1 MNNSNNNNNIHPIHN
16 SQFLNQ
22 LNNELNENIDERK
35 IVLLIYELM
44 KYINNT
50 FILDYIIEA
59 GISLDKN
66 NDNKVFINK
75 IKVYSK
81 SDFNE
86 INVPLSK
93 TANSVNE
100 SYLKYP
106 HFQLLLNN
114 KNKLLLNQNQTQTQ
128 NLNKEKLLSAQS
140 SEYNFNENMS
150 YKSFNLE
157 SYKKV
162 IVYPI
167 GLKNPSIYCYMNC
180 CLQIM
185 LSIPELNYFFLYKK
199 YKESEDNKTLIC
211 DDYSNFIALYA
222 QHVNNNQSYMEL
234 PRTMIDISN
243 SVVQKGIM
251 NDCEEFLFLFLKSMQ
266 EELNIENK
274 NYRSINGDES
284 VQKRWYLY
292 REVNSSFIDSIF
304 TGFIRS
310 TVICNK
316 CNNSSYNYE
325 PFMNLSVPIPKSNKS
340 VKKCLNT
347 YFEIENINCDYHCD
361 NCKRNTDVSM
371 LFKFII

>member
-1 MNNSNNNNNIHPIHN
+1 MNNSNNNNNIHPINN
-16 SQFLNQ
+16 SQFLNT
-22 LNNELNENIDERK
+22 LHNELNENIDERK

-59 GISLDKN
+59 DISLDSN

-75 IKVYSK
+75 IKVYNR
-81 SDFNE
+81 SDFNAT
-86 INVPLSK
+86 NVPLPRNQ
-93 TANSVNE
+93 TSVND

-106 HFQLLLNN
+106 HFQLLINN
-114 KNKLLLNQNQTQTQ
+114 QNKMELNQNQ
-128 NLNKEKLLSAQS
+128 NINKENLLSAQNN
-140 SEYNFNENMS
+140 EYSFNEEMS

-157 SYKKV
+157 SYKK
-162 IVYPI
+162 IMLNPI

-180 CLQIM
+180 CLQIL

-199 YKESEDNKTLIC
+199 YKENEDNKALIC

-222 QHVNNNQSYMEL
+222 HYEKNKQSYMEL
-234 PRTMIDISN
+234 PRTMFDISN
-243 SVVQKGIM
+243 TLVQKGLM
-251 NDCEEFLFLFLKSMQ
+251 NDCEEFLFQFLKSMQ
-266 EELNIENK
+266 EELNIKNK
-274 NYRSINGDES
+274 FYRSANEDDNI
-284 VQKRWYLY
+284 QKRWLLY
-292 REVNSSFIDSIF
+292 REVNSSFIDSLF

-310 TVICNK
+310 TVICNN
-316 CNNSSYNYE
+316 CNNSSFNYE

-347 YFEIENINCDYHCD
+347 YFEVENINCDYHCD

-371 LFKFII
+371 

>member
-1 MNNSNNNNNIHPIHN
+1 MNNSNNNNNIHPINN
-16 SQFLNQ
+16 SQFLNTVH
-22 LNNELNENIDERK
+22 NELNENIDERK

-59 GISLDKN
+59 DISLDSN

-75 IKVYSK
+75 IKVYNR
-81 SDFNE
+81 SDFNA
-86 INVPLSK
+86 INVPLPRNQ
-93 TANSVNE
+93 TSVND

-106 HFQLLLNN
+106 HFQLLINN
-114 KNKLLLNQNQTQTQ
+114 KNKMELNQNI
-128 NLNKEKLLSAQS
+128 NNENLLSARS
-140 SEYNFNENMS
+140 NEYSFNEEMS

-157 SYKKV
+157 SFKK
-162 IVYPI
+162 IILNPI

-180 CLQIM
+180 CLQIL

-199 YKESEDNKTLIC
+199 YKENEENNALIC

-222 QHVNNNQSYMEL
+222 HYEKNKQSYMEL
-234 PRTMIDISN
+234 PRTMFDISN
-243 SVVQKGIM
+243 TLVQKGLM
-251 NDCEEFLFLFLKSMQ
+251 NDCEEFLFQFLKSMQ
-266 EELNIENK
+266 EELNIKNK
-274 NYRSINGDES
+274 FYRSANEDDNI
-284 VQKRWYLY
+284 QKRWLLY
-292 REVNSSFIDSIF
+292 REVNSSFIDSLF

-316 CNNSSYNYE
+316 CNNSSFNYE

-347 YFEIENINCDYHCD
+347 YFEVENINCDYHCD

-371 LFKFII
+371 

>member
-1 MNNSNNNNNIHPIHN
+1 MNNSNNNNNIYPINN
-16 SQFLNQ
+16 SQFLNT
-22 LNNELNENIDERK
+22 LYNELNENIDERK

-59 GISLDKN
+59 DISLDNN

-75 IKVYSK
+75 IKVLNK
-81 SDFNE
+81 NEFNE
-86 INVPLSK
+86 INVTLNRNATSI
-93 TANSVNE
+93 NE

-106 HFQLLLNN
+106 HFQLLINN
-114 KNKLLLNQNQTQTQ
+114 KNKMVLNQNQNQ
-128 NLNKEKLLSAQS
+128 NQNKSNENLLHAQN
-140 SEYNFNENMS
+140 SEYSFSENMS

-157 SYKKV
+157 SYKK
-162 IVYPI
+162 IILNPI

-180 CLQIM
+180 CLQIL

-199 YKESEDNKTLIC
+199 YKESEDNKALIC

-222 QHVNNNQSYMEL
+222 HYQKNNQSYMEL
-234 PRTMIDISN
+234 PRTMFDISN
-243 SVVQKGIM
+243 SLVQKGLM
-251 NDCEEFLFLFLKSMQ
+251 NDCEEFLFQFLKSMQ
-266 EELNIENK
+266 EELNIKNK
-274 NYRSINGDES
+274 LYRTVNEDES
-284 VQKRWYLY
+284 VQKKWYIY

-304 TGFIRS
+304 TGYIRS

-316 CNNSSYNYE
+316 CNNSSFNYE

-347 YFEIENINCDYHCD
+347 YFEVENINCDYHCD
-361 NCKRNTDVSM
+361 KCKRNTDVSM
-371 LFKFII
+371 

>member
-1 MNNSNNNNNIHPIHN
+1 MNNSNNNNNIHPINN
-16 SQFLNQ
+16 SQFLNT
-22 LNNELNENIDERK
+22 LYNELNENIDERK

-59 GISLDKN
+59 DISLDNN

-75 IKVYSK
+75 IKVYNK
-81 SDFNE
+81 CDFNE
-86 INVPLSK
+86 TNVPLGRNV
-93 TANSVNE
+93 ASVNE

-106 HFQLLLNN
+106 HFQLLINS
-114 KNKLLLNQNQTQTQ
+114 KNKMLLNQNINNEHLLTPQT
-128 NLNKEKLLSAQS
+128 

-150 YKSFNLE
+150 YTSFNLE
-157 SYKKV
+157 SYKK
-162 IVYPI
+162 ININPI

-180 CLQIM
+180 CLQIL

-199 YKESEDNKTLIC
+199 YKENEENKALIC

-222 QHVNNNQSYMEL
+222 HYEKNRQSYMEL
-234 PRTMIDISN
+234 PRTMFDISN
-243 SVVQKGIM
+243 SLVQKGLM
-251 NDCEEFLFLFLKSMQ
+251 NDCEEFLLQFLKSMQ
-266 EELNIENK
+266 EELNIKNK
-274 NYRSINGDES
+274 FYRNVNEDDSI
-284 VQKRWYLY
+284 QRRWYLY

-310 TVICNK
+310 TVTCNK
-316 CNNSSYNYE
+316 CNNSSFNYE

-340 VKKCLNT
+340 IKKCLDT

-371 LFKFII
+371 

>member
-1 MNNSNNNNNIHPIHN
+1 MNNSNNNNNIHPINN
-16 SQFLNQ
+16 SQFLNT
-22 LNNELNENIDERK
+22 LHNELNENIDERK

-59 GISLDKN
+59 DISLDSN

-75 IKVYSK
+75 IKVYNR
-81 SDFNE
+81 SDFNAT
-86 INVPLSK
+86 NVPL
-93 TANSVNE
+93 TQNQTSVND

-106 HFQLLLNN
+106 HFQLLINN
-114 KNKLLLNQNQTQTQ
+114 QNKMELNQNQ
-128 NLNKEKLLSAQS
+128 NINNENLLSAQNN
-140 SEYNFNENMS
+140 EYSFNEEMS

-157 SYKKV
+157 SYKK
-162 IVYPI
+162 IMFNPI

-180 CLQIM
+180 CLQIL

-199 YKESEDNKTLIC
+199 YKESEDNKALIC

-222 QHVNNNQSYMEL
+222 HYEKNKQSYMEL
-234 PRTMIDISN
+234 PRTMFDISN
-243 SVVQKGIM
+243 TLVQKGLM
-251 NDCEEFLFLFLKSMQ
+251 NDCEEFLFQFLKSMQ
-266 EELNIENK
+266 EELNIKNK
-274 NYRSINGDES
+274 FYRSANEDDNI
-284 VQKRWYLY
+284 QKRWLLY
-292 REVNSSFIDSIF
+292 REVNSSFIDSLF

-310 TVICNK
+310 TVICNN
-316 CNNSSYNYE
+316 CNNSSFNYE

-347 YFEIENINCDYHCD
+347 YFEVENINCDYHCD

-371 LFKFII
+371 

>member
-1 MNNSNNNNNIHPIHN
+1 MNNSNNNNIHPIHN

-22 LNNELNENIDERK
+22 LKNELNENIDERK

-59 GISLDKN
+59 DISLDSN

-75 IKVYSK
+75 IKVYNR
-81 SDFNE
+81 SDFNAT
-86 INVPLSK
+86 NVPL
-93 TANSVNE
+93 TQNQTSVND

-106 HFQLLLNN
+106 HFQLLINN
-114 KNKLLLNQNQTQTQ
+114 KNKMELNQNQ
-128 NLNKEKLLSAQS
+128 NLNNENLLSAQNN
-140 SEYNFNENMS
+140 EYSFNEEMS

-157 SYKKV
+157 SYKK
-162 IVYPI
+162 IMFNPI

-180 CLQIM
+180 CLQIL

-199 YKESEDNKTLIC
+199 YKESEDNKALIC

-222 QHVNNNQSYMEL
+222 HYEKNKQSYMEL
-234 PRTMIDISN
+234 PRTMFDISN
-243 SVVQKGIM
+243 TLVQKGLM
-251 NDCEEFLFLFLKSMQ
+251 NDCEEFLFQFLKSMQ
-266 EELNIENK
+266 EELNIKNK
-274 NYRSINGDES
+274 FYRSANEDDNI
-284 VQKRWYLY
+284 QKRWLLY
-292 REVNSSFIDSIF
+292 REVNSSFIDSLF

-316 CNNSSYNYE
+316 CNNSSFNYE

-347 YFEIENINCDYHCD
+347 YFEVENINCDYHCD

-371 LFKFII
+371 

>member
-1 MNNSNNNNNIHPIHN
+1 MNNSNNNNNIHPINN
-16 SQFLNQ
+16 SQFLNT
-22 LNNELNENIDERK
+22 LHNELNENIDERK

-59 GISLDKN
+59 DISLDSN

-75 IKVYSK
+75 IKVYNR
-81 SDFNE
+81 SDFNAT
-86 INVPLSK
+86 NVPLPRNQ
-93 TANSVNE
+93 TSVND

-106 HFQLLLNN
+106 HFQLLINN
-114 KNKLLLNQNQTQTQ
+114 QNKMELNQNQ
-128 NLNKEKLLSAQS
+128 NINKENLLSAQNN
-140 SEYNFNENMS
+140 EYSFNEEMS

-157 SYKKV
+157 SYKK
-162 IVYPI
+162 IMLNPI

-180 CLQIM
+180 CLQIL

-199 YKESEDNKTLIC
+199 YKENEDNKALIC

-222 QHVNNNQSYMEL
+222 HYEKNKQSYMEL
-234 PRTMIDISN
+234 PMTMFDISN
-243 SVVQKGIM
+243 TLVQKGLM
-251 NDCEEFLFLFLKSMQ
+251 NDCEEFLFQFLKSMQ
-266 EELNIENK
+266 EELNIKNK
-274 NYRSINGDES
+274 FYRSANEDDNI
-284 VQKRWYLY
+284 QKRWLLY
-292 REVNSSFIDSIF
+292 REVNSSFIDSLF

-310 TVICNK
+310 TVICNN
-316 CNNSSYNYE
+316 CNNSSFNYE

-347 YFEIENINCDYHCD
+347 YFEVENINCDYHCD

-371 LFKFII
+371 